1 MTNRGEK
8 ALFIE
13 MMIMSIAAS
22 VTVGCGVMGER
33 GLITL
38 ISVMVAGIAAG
49 VLFVQNT
56 DEESFVKP
64 ILETFLF
71 LVFLIFVYILFLL
84 MYGHL
89 F

>member
-1 MTNRGEK
+1 MTNRSEK

-38 ISVMVAGIAAG
+38 IAVMVAGIAAG

-56 DEESFVKP
+56 DEKTFFKP
-64 ILETFLF
+64 ILETVIF
-71 LVFLIFVYILFLL
+71 VAFLILVYIMFLAT
-84 MYGHL
+84 YGHL

>member
-13 MMIMSIAAS
+13 MMIMSLAAS

-56 DEESFVKP
+56 DEKTFVKP
-64 ILETFLF
+64 LLETIIFLC
-71 LVFLIFVYILFLL
+71 FLILVYIMFLIGYGYLF
-84 MYGHL
+84 
-89 F
+89 